1 MDQSIID
8 RIKGNLQLD
17 DMICYRSHV
26 VRILIIEDD
35 GCWVQGPYCEQ
46 KIDWEDIDLYN
57 PDIKNYEPVEEK
69 EEIEEDRGFAG
80 YLNNLLKHAF
90 S

>member
-1 MDQSIID
+1 MDQSIIN

-26 VRILIIEDD
+26 ARILIIEDD

-69 EEIEEDRGFAG
+69 VEEDRGFAG